1 MMRNVRTKL
10 IILSALGLLFLSS
23 ASEGFAGIVSY
34 AIGQSTGQ
42 SNARYEAEQ
51 KDRESGTVKCVPQP
65 PVEKELWTCTDAYGN
80 EFKDLKIIQKVSHD
94 TKR

>member
-1 MMRNVRTKL
+1 MRNVRTKR
-10 IILSALGLLFLSS
+10 IILSSLGLLFLSS
-23 ASEGFAGIVSY
+23 ASGASAGIISY

-42 SNARYEAEQ
+42 SNARYETEQ

-80 EFKDLKIIQKVSHD
+80 EFKDLKITQKVSHD